1 MAGNGCRSGP
11 TPQRRRGLGA
21 GARGGKGLI
30 SSPSVKR
37 NGAAALLVLAVFA
50 WVPAL
55 WAGQAE
61 TSLYGRPIASI
72 AFDPEQQPLP
82 PEQIRTSMP
91 LHAGDRLDE
100 VALGQAIERLYATG
114 RYEDIVA
121 SGEPSAAGVAITFH
135 TRSRYFLSHISVDG
149 SLRPPSSEQLV
160 SVSAL
165 NLGESYD
172 DESIATAVRQMQ
184 TLLRAN
190 GFFAST
196 IRYEMENR
204 DSAEQVELRFIVQP
218 GHRARFAT
226 PSIEGD
232 PKFKLSRIIRMTG
245 WPNPFSLHSW
255 FRRGTFSEWH
265 EVTDSRVQR
274 GLEKVRNAYVKKG
287 FLMANVRLAELAHNE
302 AGNTVTPHL
311 TIEAGPKVSVR
322 AEGAHVS
329 QGTLRRVLP
338 IFQER
343 SIDTALLAE
352 GVGSLQDYFTSEGY
366 FDAKVSYAVT
376 SSSNGA
382 DQIVVYRIVR
392 GPRSRFTR
400 IELQGN
406 QYFDADTIL
415 ERMSLT
421 PASLL
426 RSRRGRFSPSMLNRD
441 VQAIQE
447 LYRSNGFRD
456 AKVLPRVIRDD
467 GGKAQNVAV
476 ALKIEEGP
484 QILVGDLELSGVD
497 LKLLDDVNA
506 LITSRSGQPFSTS
519 GVAMDRDAI
528 LGYYFNN
535 GYPEAI
541 FDAQIKPAEDNVHV
555 NLKYVVNEGRRIFAR
570 GVLVNGLRVT
580 RPSLVNRRLTIQPGE
595 PLSQSAIVET
605 QRRLYDLGIFSTVEV
620 AVQNPEGI
628 ERSKYVELQADEAR
642 RYTLD
647 LGFGAEIGRIGGS
660 ETSLDAPAGTA
671 GFSPR
676 ALIGISRLNMFGLGH
691 TAAITGRVSTI
702 QQRVL
707 ASYMAPQFQG
717 NDNLSLT
724 FSELFDRSS
733 DIRTFTSKRTEGSV
747 QLSQKLSRSS
757 LLEYRVALRQV
768 SIDVNTLKISPSLIP
783 VYSVPVRTTILSATW
798 IQDRRDDPLEST
810 RGVYNTVDFGFAP
823 GVIASGTYYTRLVL
837 KNSTYHRL
845 TRDII
850 LARTV
855 SFGWLH
861 NLSSNPVPLPER
873 FFAGGNTTNR
883 GFPENQAG
891 PRDPVTG
898 FPLGG
903 DAFLFFGT
911 ELRFPIVGKT
921 LGGVLFHDMGN
932 VYSDLNSLSFRFHQH
947 DRQDFNYMVHSVGI
961 GIRYRTPVG
970 PVRVDLGYSPN
981 APRFTGYA
989 GTLEDL
995 INGVAPKNTLPQR
1008 VSPFQ
1013 FFFSLGQTF

>member
-1 MAGNGCRSGP
+1 M
-11 TPQRRRGLGA
+11 
-21 GARGGKGLI
+21 
-30 SSPSVKR
+30 
-37 NGAAALLVLAVFA
+37 
-50 WVPAL
+50 
-55 WAGQAE
+55 
-61 TSLYGRPIASI
+61 SLYGRPIASI
-72 AFDPEQQPLP
+72 AFDPEQQPIP
-82 PEQIRTSMP
+82 PEQIRISLP
-91 LHAGDRLDE
+91 LHPGDMLE
-100 VALGQAIERLYATG
+100 ELSLSHAIERLYATG
-114 RYEDIVA
+114 RYEDIVV
-121 SGEPSAAGVAITFH
+121 SGELAPSGVAVTFH
-135 TRSRYFLSHISVDG
+135 TQSRHFLSRISVNG
-149 SLRPPSSEQLV
+149 SVPPPTGEQLV

-172 DESIATAVRQMQ
+172 EESMATAVRQMQ

-190 GFFAST
+190 GFFAPT
-196 IRYEMENR
+196 IRYEIQNR
-204 DSAEQVELRFIVQP
+204 DSAEQAELRFTVET
-218 GHRARFAT
+218 GHRARFVT
-226 PSIEGD
+226 PLIEGD
-232 PKFKLSRIIRMTG
+232 PKFKLSRIIRATG

-255 FRRGTFSEWH
+255 FRRGTLSEWR
-265 EVTDSRVQR
+265 EATDARVQR
-274 GLEKVRNAYVKKG
+274 GLEKVRNVYVKKG
-287 FLMANVRLAELAHNE
+287 YLMASVHLSELTHNE
-302 AGNTVTPHL
+302 AGNTVTPHIA
-311 TIEAGPKVSVR
+311 IETGPKVAVR

-352 GVGSLQDYFTSEGY
+352 GVGSLQDYFTGEGY
-366 FDAKVSYAVT
+366 FDAKVSYAVSST
-376 SSSNGA
+376 SDGA
-382 DQIVVYRIVR
+382 GQTVIYRVSR

-406 QYFDADTIL
+406 KYFDESTIL

-426 RSRRGRFSPSMLNRD
+426 GGRRGKFSPSMLERD

-447 LYRSNGFRD
+447 LYRNNGFRD

-467 GGKAQNVAV
+467 GGKVQDIAV
-476 ALKIEEGP
+476 SMKIEEGP
-484 QILVGDLELSGVD
+484 QILVGELELSGVD
-497 LKLLDDVNA
+497 LKIVDEVNA
-506 LITSRSGQPFSTS
+506 LIASRSGQPFSVS
-519 GVAMDRDAI
+519 SVAMDRDAI

-541 FDAQIKPAEDNVHV
+541 FDAQIKPVENTGLV

-570 GVLVNGLRVT
+570 GVLVNGLHAT
-580 RPSLVNRRLTIQPGE
+580 RPSLVERRLTIRPGE
-595 PLSQSAIVET
+595 PLSQSAIVEM

-620 AVQNPEGI
+620 AVQNPEGQ
-628 ERSKYVELQADEAR
+628 ERSKYVVLQADEAR
-642 RYTLD
+642 RYTLN
-647 LGFGAEIGRIGGS
+647 LGAGAEIGRIGGS
-660 ETSLDAPAGTA
+660 ATSLDAPAGTA

-691 TAAITGRVSTI
+691 TAAVTGRISTI

-707 ASYMAPQFQG
+707 ASYLAPQFQG
-717 NDNLSLT
+717 NDNLSLS

-733 DIRTFTSKRTEGSV
+733 DIRTFTSMRVEGSV

-757 LLEYRVALRQV
+757 LLEYRVSIRQV
-768 SIDVNTLKISPSLIP
+768 SIDASTLKISPSLIP

-810 RGVYNTVDFGFAP
+810 RGVYNTVDFGLAP
-823 GVIASGTYYTRLVL
+823 RAITSGTYYSRMVL
-837 KNSTYHRL
+837 KNSTYHQL
-845 TRDII
+845 SRDII
-850 LARTV
+850 LARTA
-855 SFGWLH
+855 SFGWLY
-861 NLSSNPVPLPER
+861 NLSASPVPLPER

-883 GFPENQAG
+883 AFPENQAG

-903 DAFLFFGT
+903 NSFLFIGT
-911 ELRFPIVGKT
+911 ELRFPVVGKT

-932 VYSDLNSLSFRFHQH
+932 VYSNLSDMSFRFHQR
-947 DRQDFNYMVHSVGI
+947 DREDFNYLVHSVGI
-961 GIRYRTPVG
+961 GIRYRTPIG

-981 APRFTGYA
+981 APRFTGYS
-989 GTLEDL
+989 GTLEEL
-995 INGVAPKNTLPQR
+995 ISGTSPQKSVPQR

>member
-1 MAGNGCRSGP
+1 M
-11 TPQRRRGLGA
+11 
-21 GARGGKGLI
+21 
-30 SSPSVKR
+30 
-37 NGAAALLVLAVFA
+37 
-50 WVPAL
+50 
-55 WAGQAE
+55 
-61 TSLYGRPIASI
+61 SLYGRPIASI
-72 AFDPEQQPLP
+72 AFDPVQQPLP
-82 PEQIRTSMP
+82 PEQIRLSVP
-91 LHAGDRLDE
+91 LHTGDALDE
-100 VALGQAIERLYATG
+100 VSLGQAIERLYATG
-114 RYEDIVA
+114 RYEDIVV
-121 SGEPSAAGVAITFH
+121 SGEPAPAGVAVTFH
-135 TRSRYFLSHISVDG
+135 TRSKSFLSRISVEG
-149 SLRPPSSEQLV
+149 SAPPPTGEQLV

-172 DESIATAVRQMQ
+172 EDTLATAVRQMQ

-190 GFFAST
+190 GFFGSS
-196 IRYEMENR
+196 IRYEIQNR
-204 DSAEQVELRFIVQP
+204 DSAEQAELRFIVEP

-226 PSIEGD
+226 PAIEGD
-232 PKFKLSRIIRMTG
+232 PKFKLSRIIRTTG

-255 FRRGTFSEWH
+255 FRRGTFNEWR
-265 EVTDSRVQR
+265 EVTDTRVQR
-274 GLEKVRNAYVKKG
+274 GLEKVRGAYVKKG
-287 FLMANVRLAELAHNE
+287 FLMASVHLVELTHNE
-302 AGNTVTPHL
+302 AGNTVTPRLH
-311 TIEAGPKVSVR
+311 IEAGPKVAVR

-343 SIDTALLAE
+343 SIDNALLAE

-376 SSSNGA
+376 PTNGGA
-382 DQIVVYRIVR
+382 GQTVIYRISR
-392 GPRSRFTR
+392 GARSRFTR

-406 QYFDADTIL
+406 KYFDESTIL

-421 PASLL
+421 PASFL
-426 RSRRGRFSPSMLNRD
+426 RNHRGRFSPSMLDHD

-447 LYRSNGFRD
+447 LYRGNGFRD
-456 AKVLPRVIRDD
+456 ATVVPRVIRDD
-467 GGKAQNVAV
+467 GGNAQNVAV
-476 ALKIEEGP
+476 SMKIEEGR
-484 QILVGDLELSGVD
+484 QILVGELELSGVD
-497 LKLLDDVNA
+497 LHLLDQVNA

-519 GVAMDRDAI
+519 NIALDRDAI

-541 FDAQIKPAEDNVHV
+541 FDAQIKPADDSGHV
-555 NLKYVVNEGRRIFAR
+555 NLKYVVNEGRRLFAR
-570 GVLVNGLRVT
+570 AVLVNGLHTT
-580 RPSLVNRRLTIQPGE
+580 RPSLVDRRLTIQPGA
-595 PLSQSAIVET
+595 PLSQSEIVET

-620 AVQNPEGI
+620 AVQNPEGV
-628 ERSKYVELQADEAR
+628 ERSKYVVLQADEAR
-642 RYTLD
+642 RYTFD
-647 LGFGAEIGRIGGS
+647 LGLGAEIGRIGGS
-660 ETSLDAPAGTA
+660 QTSLDAPAGTA

-676 ALIGISRLNMFGLGH
+676 LLLGVSRLNMFGLGH
-691 TAAITGRVSTI
+691 TASITGRVSTI

-707 ASYMAPQFQG
+707 ASYLAPQFQG
-717 NDNLSLT
+717 NDNLSLS

-733 DIRTFTSKRTEGSV
+733 DIRTFTSMRTEGSV

-757 LLEYRVALRQV
+757 VLEYRVAIRQV
-768 SIDVNTLKISPSLIP
+768 SIDASTLKIKPSLIP
-783 VYSVPVRTTILSATW
+783 VYSVPVRTMILSATW

-810 RGVYNTVDFGFAP
+810 RGVYNTVDFGVAP
-823 GVIASGTYYTRLVL
+823 RVLTAGTYYTRLVV

-845 TRDII
+845 SRDII
-850 LARTV
+850 LARTT
-855 SFGWLH
+855 SFGWLY
-861 NLSSNPVPLPER
+861 NLSGNPVPLPER

-932 VYSDLNSLSFRFHQH
+932 VYSDLKDVSFRFHQH
-947 DRQDFNYMVHSVGI
+947 DRQDFNYMVHSVGF

-989 GTLEDL
+989 GTLDDL
-995 INGVAPKNTLPQR
+995 IRGVAPQNTVPRR